1 MRCKRR
7 KDNRPQKS
15 TIRWWC
21 YKPQPVDRLNK
32 QKSRCKENLIPQ
44 TKSRIL
50 IPDHNIGDCSDKD
63 VVNKSYVDSRAFG
76 MNLSCGLDM
85 KGPNWSIN
93 LGDATNRRNKQTVC
107 WYKDKQVLANW
118 WFKSNHWWFEHECKD
133 WSQRAL
139 IVWESSCS

>member
-93 LGDATNRRNKQTVC
+93 LGDATNPTEGTNKRFVDT
-107 WYKDKQVLANW
+107 KTNK
-118 WFKSNHWWFEHECKD
+118 F
-133 WSQRAL
+133 
-139 IVWESSCS
+139 